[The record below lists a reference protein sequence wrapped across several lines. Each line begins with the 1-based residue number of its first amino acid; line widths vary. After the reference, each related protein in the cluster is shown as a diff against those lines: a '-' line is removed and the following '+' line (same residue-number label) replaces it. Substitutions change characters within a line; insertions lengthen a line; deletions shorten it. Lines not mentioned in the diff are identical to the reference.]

1 MRLEFIETGEKLGNK
16 DNTDAW
22 ILESFLDPVFPP
34 DKFPFCI
41 DRTEKI
47 TWLNHIIMRLS

>member
-22 ILESFLDPVFPP
+22 ILESFFGPG
-34 DKFPFCI
+34 
-41 DRTEKI
+41 
-47 TWLNHIIMRLS
+47 LSP